1 MLAVGG
7 IFYLS
12 LADDTHTSDSEGEGC
27 MGEKAESGEGLKH
40 VVQIGPD
47 KDKTYLH
54 DSEMPEALP
63 QEMVVA
69 EELDE
74 VVTSFEEL
82 DLEIVE
88 LPEAAEDVPET
99 AIELLNA
106 SQAEDGSEREAEVDD
121 YSKDDPVLL
130 YLREMGAVPLLR
142 PEEEVDI
149 AQRTEQA
156 AEEVQ
161 RLLLKSPLAVHP
173 ALWEGVRSKT
183 DPSTVQHPDPTA
195 SAGDDVPSALTP
207 QQRTDLIGQWQ
218 GRTGRTKAGGGPSKH
233 STPSVP
239 TRLPDLLVK
248 LQLTNDEMQQAVRRV
263 LQWED
268 WLQAGHQSKV
278 EALIGK
284 AHQVVPEVVKQ
295 LRQAQGKLD
304 SLKGEMVQANLRLV
318 VSIAKKYMNR
328 GLPLLDLIQE
338 GNIGLMKAVEKFDY
352 RRGYK
357 FSTYASWWIRQ
368 AIGRALPEQTRTV
381 RLPVY
386 VSDRLGQL
394 QRTTQQL
401 RQALERE
408 PTAQELAETLHLSV
422 AQVHA
427 MQARTAP
434 ILSLDA
440 PIAESQDP
448 LANLLAART
457 VHDLLDTAIETEL
470 SERVRSGLQALTPRE
485 AYIVRARFG
494 PDTGGGQTLEEIG
507 QALQLSREPVRQL
520 EAHALEKLR
529 HQSCLRQR
537 RSLLGN

>member
-1 MLAVGG
+1 L
-7 IFYLS
+7 
-12 LADDTHTSDSEGEGC
+12 HTA
-27 MGEKAESGEGLKH
+27 KAHLLEALQAALPAAAIPPEL
-40 VVQIGPD
+40 
-47 KDKTYLH
+47 T
-54 DSEMPEALP
+54 PEAWLAHRLRLV
-63 QEMVVA
+63 QRWIA
-69 EELDE
+69 RLDQGQAAA
-74 VVTSFEEL
+74 V
-82 DLEIVE
+82 
-88 LPEAAEDVPET
+88 EAASGLPPAAVRQLWATLQPW
-99 AIELLNA
+99 
-106 SQAEDGSEREAEVDD
+106 QERLEA
-121 YSKDDPVLL
+121 
-130 YLREMGAVPLLR
+130 A
-142 PEEEVDI
+142 
-149 AQRTEQA
+149 
-156 AEEVQ
+156 
-161 RLLLKSPLAVHP
+161 
-173 ALWEGVRSKT
+173 KT
-183 DPSTVQHPDPTA
+183 D
-195 SAGDDVPSALTP
+195 
-207 QQRTDLIGQWQ
+207 
-218 GRTGRTKAGGGPSKH
+218 
-233 STPSVP
+233 
-239 TRLPDLLVK
+239 
-248 LQLTNDEMQQAVRRV
+248 
-263 LQWED
+263 
-268 WLQAGHQSKV
+268 
-278 EALIGK
+278 
-284 AHQVVPEVVKQ
+284 
-295 LRQAQGKLD
+295 
-304 SLKGEMVQANLRLV
+304 MVTANLRLV
-318 VSIAKKYMNR
+318 VAIAKHYLDR

-338 GNIGLMKAVEKFDY
+338 GNLGLLRAVEKFDP
-352 RRGYK
+352 RRG
-357 FSTYASWWIRQ
+357 FRLSTYASWWIRQ

-494 PDTGGGQTLEEIG
+494 LDTGGGQTLEEIG